1 MAHVV
6 LPSTGFAEKTGSM
19 INGQGRLQ
27 RMTRAVA
34 GPGESREDWMILRDL
49 RMALTGGNSLHSVE
63 DIWKAMSVE
72 VPLLAEMSWAKI
84 GDFGIQLKE
93 ASKPMAAVAT

>member
-34 GPGESREDWMILRDL
+34 GPGEAREDWMILRDL

-63 DIWKAMSVE
+63 DIWRAMSAE
-72 VPLLAEMSWAKI
+72 VPLLAGMSWAKI
-84 GDFGIQLKE
+84 GDLGIQLKE
-93 ASKPMAAVAT
+93 DSKPMATAAT